1 MTMIIIIINK
11 STMVFSV
18 NKYVLISNAFDY
30 NLTLPIFADNILF
43 SCFLAMNIGDPQ
55 EKDL

>member
-1 MTMIIIIINK
+1 MIIIIINK